1 MVAADFGGVF
11 TAEPTTVSIVSAQ
24 TVSLTT
30 ASAASTAI
38 GTANTGQPARTEL
51 VRLCSDVACYVK
63 IGTSA
68 GESPTAVAAAADN
81 VRLAADAAE
90 YLDIPAGAKIAAIV
104 ASGTGALNIAR
115 CSKVN

>member
-1 MVAADFGGVF
+1 M
-11 TAEPTTVSIVSAQ
+11 AEPTTVSILSAE
-24 TVSLTT
+24 TVSLSTS
-30 ASAASTAI
+30 SAASAAI

-63 IGTSA
+63 IGLATGA
-68 GESPTAVAAAADN
+68 TPTAVAAAADN
-81 VRLAADAAE
+81 IRLAADAVE

-104 ASGTGALNIAR
+104 ASGTGVLNIAR